1 MVLCLISTRNIVI
14 SLCHLK
20 TTTGLKNELKSDL
33 RGSEIQKFSR
43 GHPPTPPLEGALPCI
58 FLIETL
64 YLQLKLDVIKITRKV
79 QDLTNLVNQ

>member
-1 MVLCLISTRNIVI
+1 MVI

-20 TTTGLKNELKSDL
+20 TTAGLKNELKVI
-33 RGSEIQKFSR
+33 SEGLKFKNFLGTSP
-43 GHPPTPPLEGALPCI
+43 HTPLEGALPCI